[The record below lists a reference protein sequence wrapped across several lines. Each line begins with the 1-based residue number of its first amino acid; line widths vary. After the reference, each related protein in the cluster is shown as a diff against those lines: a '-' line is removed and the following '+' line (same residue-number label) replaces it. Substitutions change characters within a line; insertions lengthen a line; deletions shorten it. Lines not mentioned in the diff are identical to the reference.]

1 MWRGWEKSHDL
12 SVVVSRKISDLKLSY
27 VAFKALIIYLD
38 TYKPIYHEHYRRK
51 ISFGPIFGT
60 KIGLGT
66 FNVIEV

>member
-38 TYKPIYHEHYRRK
+38 
-51 ISFGPIFGT
+51 ISLYIMN
-60 KIGLGT
+60 I
-66 FNVIEV
+66 IE